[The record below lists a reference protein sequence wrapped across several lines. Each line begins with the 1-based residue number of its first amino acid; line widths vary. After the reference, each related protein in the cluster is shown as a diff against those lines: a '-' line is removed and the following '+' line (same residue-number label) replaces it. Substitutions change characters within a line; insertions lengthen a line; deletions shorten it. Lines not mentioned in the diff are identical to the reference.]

1 MGKIENYINC
11 LASIK
16 MDKLDNQIIEFDD
29 YCILRLKQ
37 NPSSWVYLSEPEMKK
52 EYEREV
58 ERRADNQEIFQKE
71 EDDCC
76 YTIKEKMQTM
86 SGSEL
91 KMMKSYLEERKKLFH
106 EQLQEAVFGKDD
118 AGELANLAQVRATIA
133 AQNMLRTTCKA
144 K

>member
-1 MGKIENYINC
+1 MRYGRIAFGEKTNMGKIENYINC

-76 YTIKEKMQTM
+76 YTIKEKMHF
-86 SGSEL
+86 L
-91 KMMKSYLEERKKLFH
+91 AILFTFLCKTP
-106 EQLQEAVFGKDD
+106 LQMQQIVVK
-118 AGELANLAQVRATIA
+118 
-133 AQNMLRTTCKA
+133 
-144 K
+144 